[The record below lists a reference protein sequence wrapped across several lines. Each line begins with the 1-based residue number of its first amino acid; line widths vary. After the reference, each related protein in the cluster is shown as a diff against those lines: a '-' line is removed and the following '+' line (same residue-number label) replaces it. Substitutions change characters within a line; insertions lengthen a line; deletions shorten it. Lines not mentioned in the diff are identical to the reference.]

1 MECAIL
7 RNVSFLEYAL
17 FGMCF
22 FWNVLKKECAQN
34 GMCSKLNAL
43 FLECDLWNVLC
54 LEIYLIKLDRTKIK
68 NSKIG
73 STIDLSMSTEQQE
86 R

>member
-1 MECAIL
+1 MECA
-7 RNVSFLEYAL
+7 S
-17 FGMCF
+17 FGMCN